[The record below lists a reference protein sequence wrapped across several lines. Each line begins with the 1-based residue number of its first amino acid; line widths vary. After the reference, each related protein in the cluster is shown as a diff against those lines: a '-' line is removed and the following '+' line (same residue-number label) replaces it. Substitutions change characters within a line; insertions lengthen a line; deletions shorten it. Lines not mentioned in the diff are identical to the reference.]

1 MSSLDLLRD
10 DNHYYGAEG
19 KKYLS
24 NSDIGILLKNPLM
37 YGKQRDKTPEM
48 LKGSYFH
55 TLMLE
60 PEKIDTFVVID
71 ASTRSTKKYKEE
83 SGDQLCL
90 LSSEVEELISMGEAM
105 KSNMEVFEYVYFG
118 ATGFE
123 VPAIGELFGTMWK
136 GKADIV
142 KSTMIVDI
150 KTTSDID
157 KFRYSANAYNYD
169 SQAWIYNQLFG
180 VPMVFVVIEKG
191 SNRIGIFDC
200 SDEFLDRGREKVK
213 SAVEVW
219 KKFFGPDATEDINQF
234 VTHLT
239 L

>member
-1 MSSLDLLRD
+1 
-10 DNHYYGAEG
+10 
-19 KKYLS
+19 
-24 NSDIGILLKNPLM
+24 
-37 YGKQRDKTPEM
+37 
-48 LKGSYFH
+48 
-55 TLMLE
+55 
-60 PEKIDTFVVID
+60 
-71 ASTRSTKKYKEE
+71 
-83 SGDQLCL
+83 
-90 LSSEVEELISMGEAM
+90 
-105 KSNMEVFEYVYFG
+105 
-118 ATGFE
+118 
-123 VPAIGELFGTMWK
+123 
-136 GKADIV
+136 
-142 KSTMIVDI
+142 MIVDI